1 MKPSSAKSPVNRRDT
16 GAGAN
21 DCEDCIAADWS
32 AISAEMLITGAIKMP
47 FFTGSKCRL
56 TFLTPRGR
64 DTFCKFKTYTCQPL
78 TFLWKNKFK
87 TLLSKSENKSSRVHP
102 LRNMLG

>member
-1 MKPSSAKSPVNRRDT
+1 MKPSSAKSPVNLCIP

-56 TFLTPRGR
+56 TFLTPRA
-64 DTFCKFKTYTCQPL
+64 TL
-78 TFLWKNKFK
+78 TQA
-87 TLLSKSENKSSRVHP
+87 SRQ
-102 LRNMLG
+102 